1 MSLKK
6 YILLISGTIALLF
19 GVIGA
24 LIPVLPTTPFLLIA
38 AYCYLR
44 SSKRLYNK
52 LINHKIIGKYIYCY
66 LTYRAVPRKSKIG
79 SIILLWAAL
88 IASMLLIRKL
98 FVVLLLVV
106 IGAGVT
112 VHLLLLKNLSEEQE
126 AAFRESRDEK

>member
-6 YILLISGTIALLF
+6 YILLISGTIALLL
-19 GVIGA
+19 GVIGV

-44 SSKRLYNK
+44 SSMRLYNK
-52 LINHKIIGKYIYCY
+52 LINHRLIGKYIYCY

-79 SIILLWAAL
+79 SIILLWTAL
-88 IASMLLIRKL
+88 IVSMLLIRKL
-98 FVVLLLVV
+98 FVVLLLVA

-112 VHLLLLKNLSEEQE
+112 VHLLLLKNLSEEHE
-126 AAFRESRDEK
+126 AALRESRDEE

>member
-6 YILLISGTIALLF
+6 YILLISGTIALLL

-44 SSKRLYNK
+44 SSMRLYNK
-52 LINHKIIGKYIYCY
+52 LINHRLIGKYIYCY

-88 IASMLLIRKL
+88 IVSMLLIRKL
-98 FVVLLLVV
+98 FMVLLLVV

-112 VHLLLLKNLSEEQE
+112 VHLLLLKNLSEEHE
-126 AAFRESRDEK
+126 AALRESRDEE

>member
-6 YILLISGTIALLF
+6 YILLISGTIALLL

-66 LTYRAVPRKSKIG
+66 FTYRAVPRKSKIG

>member
-6 YILLISGTIALLF
+6 YILLISGTIALLL

-44 SSKRLYNK
+44 SSMRLYNK
-52 LINHKIIGKYIYCY
+52 LINHRLIGKYIYCY

-98 FVVLLLVV
+98 FMVLLLVV

-112 VHLLLLKNLSEEQE
+112 VHLLLLKNLSEEHE
-126 AAFRESRDEK
+126 AALRESRDEE

>member
-66 LTYRAVPRKSKIG
+66 FTYRAVPRKSKIG

-98 FVVLLLVV
+98 FVVLLLVA

>member
-52 LINHKIIGKYIYCY
+52 LINHKIIGKYILLFYIQGG
-66 LTYRAVPRKSKIG
+66 TQKIKNRQHNFAMG
-79 SIILLWAAL
+79 SIDSINAAY
-88 IASMLLIRKL
+88 
-98 FVVLLLVV
+98 
-106 IGAGVT
+106 
-112 VHLLLLKNLSEEQE
+112 QE
-126 AAFRESRDEK
+126 AVCGAFACCYRSGGHRAPAAAQKPVGRTGSSVPGKQR